1 MIAEFID
8 TKDPRWRQFL
18 ANAQHDF
25 YHLPDYMEFAAKYEG
40 GTPVAFLAKE
50 QDAALLAPL
59 LIRDLPTFLGA
70 PNDWCDAVTPYG
82 YPTPLLVP
90 EGDATTL
97 KRFLA
102 AFQQSGRERGI
113 ITAFFRLHPLLP
125 LPEKALLDN
134 GTLVEHGQTI
144 SIDLSLPLQ
153 EMWTQTS
160 RNHRQNIRK
169 LMRTGFQAE
178 LGRWEYLEDF
188 VAIYQQTMERCEAEE
203 FFFFSDSYFTDLRT
217 VLGENLQIC
226 TVISRQ
232 KELAAGGLFS
242 VVGGLVQAHLA
253 GTANKYLHYAPAK
266 LMFDYARRWAKETG
280 NTVMHLG
287 GGVGCNDDSLFRFK
301 TGFSNWTTDFYTFRM
316 ILDQDKYTTLN
327 NRWQEQC
334 AGHEE
339 GTDYF
344 PTYRVDCGRLSHDPS
359 VKNTDQ

>member
-1 MIAEFID
+1 LIAEFID

-18 ANAQHDF
+18 VNTQHDF
-25 YHLPDYMEFAAKYEG
+25 YHLPDYIEFAARYEG

-59 LIRDLPTFLGA
+59 LIRELPASLGA
-70 PNDWCDAVTPYG
+70 PNDWCDAATPYG

-90 EGDATTL
+90 EGNATAL
-97 KRFLA
+97 ERFLA
-102 AFQQSGRERGI
+102 AFHQVGRERGI

-169 LMRTGFQAE
+169 LLRTGFQVE
-178 LGRWEYLEDF
+178 LDRWEYLEDF
-188 VAIYQQTMERCEAEE
+188 IAIYRQTMERCEAED
-203 FFFFSDSYFTDLRT
+203 FFYFSDSYFTDLRT
-217 VLGENLQIC
+217 VLGEDLHIWA
-226 TVISRQ
+226 VISPQ
-232 KELAAGGLFS
+232 KEVAAGGLFS
-242 VVGGLVQAHLA
+242 AVGGIVQAHLA
-253 GTANKYLHYAPAK
+253 GTADKYLHYAPAK
-266 LMFDYARRWAKETG
+266 LMFDSARRWAKETG

-287 GGVGCNDDSLFRFK
+287 GGVGCDDDSLFRFK
-301 TGFSNWTTDFYTFRM
+301 AGFSKWTTDFYTFRM
-316 ILDQDKYTTLN
+316 VLDQEKYTTLN
-327 NRWQEQC
+327 GSWQKRC

-339 GTDYF
+339 DPDFF
-344 PTYRVDCGRLSHDPS
+344 PKYRINCNQLPHHQGPVG
-359 VKNTDQ
+359 